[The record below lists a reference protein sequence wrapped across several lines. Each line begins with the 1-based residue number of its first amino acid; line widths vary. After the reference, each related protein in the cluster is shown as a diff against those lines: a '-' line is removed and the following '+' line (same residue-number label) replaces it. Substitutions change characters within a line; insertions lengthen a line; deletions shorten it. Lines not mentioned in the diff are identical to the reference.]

1 MCTRNIC
8 YPYTHL
14 PGINFPRKNQ
24 QFFPNIFLQKTHVIV
39 TSMRLLCLVKIREL
53 NMCEYLQRIKTYT
66 YSHAHTNTPYYRC
79 RKQKGRKPVEKKGK
93 SCSAIKI
100 ISNPYSTPQSSSIYI
115 HLAKL
120 SPNVRVSEWKKG
132 KNTPL
137 TTHQVPFT
145 THNNNNNKMAI
156 YNHPNLFK
164 AIFEKS
170 SK

>member
-1 MCTRNIC
+1 MSI
-8 YPYTHL
+8 YSASKHTHIHIL
-14 PGINFPRKNQ
+14 IR
-24 QFFPNIFLQKTHVIV
+24 TH
-39 TSMRLLCLVKIREL
+39 
-53 NMCEYLQRIKTYT
+53 
-66 YSHAHTNTPYYRC
+66 HTIGVAN
-79 RKQKGRKPVEKKGK
+79 KKGRKPVEKKGK

-145 THNNNNNKMAI
+145 THNNNKMAI